1 MILTRCKVQIERYEM
16 QQGLVILPILI
27 PLLTGLTALIRSREL
42 RRRAVTI
49 GLLLNLI
56 ACVVLTAD
64 VILGK
69 TMVSQMGGHPAPYGI
84 SLVIDHLSA
93 IMLTITAIIGFA
105 ALIFSFATIN
115 VNRERFAYYPLMAF
129 LIMGVNFAFLTGD
142 LFSLYVA
149 FEVMLMAS
157 FVLLTLGGE
166 RGQLEGGL
174 KYVTLNLVSSTF
186 FLIAV
191 ALTYAV
197 AGTLNIAHLS
207 ERLSS
212 VPSPGITTVLAVMF
226 LVAFG
231 IKAAM
236 FPLFFWLPASYHTP
250 PIAITAL
257 FGGLLTKVGVY
268 ALWRVLALIFP
279 HDLAYLQPLILT
291 VAGLT
296 MVSGVLGAI
305 AQTEFRRLLSFHIV
319 SQIGYL
325 LMGLG
330 LFTTL
335 SLTGAMFFMVH
346 VIVSKTALF
355 FISGITHEAQGTYQ
369 LKKLGGFQKSHPF
382 LTVMFLLAALS
393 LAGVPPLAGFWAKLI
408 LIRAGLEAGQ
418 YGITAVAL
426 AVSLL
431 TLYSMVKIWNE
442 VFWKPAKE
450 ESQAIAPNQMR
461 TMIAPVIAL
470 ITIIVAVGLLAEPMI
485 NLSERVAEEL
495 VSPTSYVQ
503 AVQLVPEV
511 ISP

>member
-1 MILTRCKVQIERYEM
+1 
-16 QQGLVILPILI
+16 
-27 PLLTGLTALIRSREL
+27 
-42 RRRAVTI
+42 
-49 GLLLNLI
+49 
-56 ACVVLTAD
+56 
-64 VILGK
+64 
-69 TMVSQMGGHPAPYGI
+69 
-84 SLVIDHLSA
+84 
-93 IMLTITAIIGFA
+93 
-105 ALIFSFATIN
+105 
-115 VNRERFAYYPLMAF
+115 
-129 LIMGVNFAFLTGD
+129 
-142 LFSLYVA
+142 
-149 FEVMLMAS
+149 MLMAS

-207 ERLSS
+207 ERLAS

-268 ALWRVLALIFP
+268 SLWRVLALIFP

-382 LTVMFLLAALS
+382 LAVMFLLAALS

-461 TMIAPVIAL
+461 TMIAPVVAL
-470 ITIIVAVGLLAEPMI
+470 ITIIVAAGLLAEPMI

>member
-1 MILTRCKVQIERYEM
+1 M
-16 QQGLVILPILI
+16 QPGLVILPLLI
-27 PLLTGLTALIRSREL
+27 PLLTGLTALIRNRDL
-42 RRRAVTI
+42 RRRVVLF
-49 GLLLNLI
+49 GLLLNLMV
-56 ACVVLTAD
+56 CVALLVEIIGD
-64 VILGK
+64 K
-69 TMVSQMGGHPAPYGI
+69 TMVSQMGRHPAPYGI
-84 SLVIDHLSA
+84 TLVIDQLSA
-93 IMLTITAIIGFA
+93 IMLTITAVIGFV
-105 ALIFSFATIN
+105 ALVFSNATIN
-115 VNRERFAYYPLMAF
+115 VNRERFAYYPLVAF

-174 KYVTLNLVSSTF
+174 KYVTLNLISSTI

-207 ERLSS
+207 ERIAAI
-212 VPSPGITTVLAVMF
+212 PSPGVTTVLAVMF

-268 ALWRVLALIFP
+268 SLWRVLSLIFP
-279 HDLAYLQPLILT
+279 HDLVYLQPLILT
-291 VAGLT
+291 LAALT
-296 MVSGVLGAI
+296 MITGVLGAI

-335 SLTGAMFFMVH
+335 SLTGAVFFMIH
-346 VIVSKTALF
+346 VILSKTALF
-355 FISGITHEAQGTYQ
+355 FISGITHESQGTYQ
-369 LKKLGGFQKSHPF
+369 LKQLGGFQKSHPF
-382 LTVMFLLAALS
+382 LAVLFFVAALS
-393 LAGVPPLAGFWAKLI
+393 LAGLPPLAGFWAKLM

-426 AVSLL
+426 VVSLL
-431 TLYSMVKIWNE
+431 TLYSMTKIWNE
-442 VFWKPAKE
+442 VFWKPAKKE
-450 ESQAIAPNQMR
+450 AQIVAPNRMVNM
-461 TMIAPVIAL
+461 TAPVMVLVAL
-470 ITIIVAVGLLAEPMI
+470 IVAIGVLAEPVI
-485 NLSERVAEEL
+485 NLSRRAAQEL
-495 VSPTSYVQ
+495 THPATYVQ
-503 AVQLVPEV
+503 AVQLAPEEGGR
-511 ISP
+511 P

>member
-1 MILTRCKVQIERYEM
+1 M
-16 QQGLVILPILI
+16 QHGLVILPLLI
-27 PLLTGLTALIRSREL
+27 PLLTGLTALIRNRDL
-42 RRRAVTI
+42 RRRVVII
-49 GLLLNLI
+49 GLMLNLI
-56 ACVVLTAD
+56 VCVALLVEVTT
-64 VILGK
+64 GK
-69 TMVSQMGGHPAPYGI
+69 TIVSQMGGHPAPYGI
-84 SLVIDHLSA
+84 SIVIDALSA

-105 ALIFSFATIN
+105 ALIFSHATVN
-115 VNRERFAYYPLMAF
+115 VNRERFAYYPLVAF

-174 KYVTLNLVSSTF
+174 KYVTLNLISSTI

-207 ERLSS
+207 QRLAAI
-212 VPSPGITTVLAVMF
+212 PSPGITTVLAVMF

-268 ALWRVLALIFP
+268 SLWRVLSLLFP
-279 HDLAYLQPLILT
+279 QDLVYLQPLILT
-291 VAGLT
+291 LAALT
-296 MVSGVLGAI
+296 MITGVLGAI

-330 LFTTL
+330 IFTTL
-335 SLTGAMFFMVH
+335 SLTGAVFFMVH
-346 VIVSKTALF
+346 VILAKTALF
-355 FISGITHEAQGTYQ
+355 FISGITHEAQGSYQ
-369 LKKLGGFQKSHPF
+369 LKQLGGFQKSHPF
-382 LTVMFLLAALS
+382 IATLFLLSALS
-393 LAGVPPLAGFWAKLI
+393 LAGIPPLAGFWAKLI

-426 AVSLL
+426 VVSLL
-431 TLYSMVKIWNE
+431 TLYSMTKIWNE
-442 VFWKPAKE
+442 VFWKAAKKE
-450 ESQAIAPNQMR
+450 TDVIVPNQMR
-461 TMIAPVIAL
+461 MMTAPIVLLVVL
-470 ITIIVAVGLLAEPMI
+470 IVSVGLLAEPVL
-485 NLSERVAEEL
+485 NLSQRAAEEL
-495 VSPTSYVQ
+495 TQPSVYRE
-503 AVQLVPEV
+503 AIQLVPEV
-511 ISP
+511 SVSS

>member
-1 MILTRCKVQIERYEM
+1 M
-16 QQGLVILPILI
+16 QQGLVVLPLLI
-27 PLLTGLTALIRSREL
+27 PLLTGLTALIRNRDV
-42 RRRAVTI
+42 RRRVVII
-49 GLLLNLI
+49 GLLLNL
-56 ACVVLTAD
+56 VVCGALFIE
-64 VILGK
+64 VISGK
-69 TMVSQMGGHPAPYGI
+69 TIVSQMGGHAAPYGI
-84 SLVIDHLSA
+84 TLVIDQLSA
-93 IMLTITAIIGFA
+93 IMLMITAIIGFA
-105 ALIFSFATIN
+105 AIVYSHATIS
-115 VNRERFAYYPLMAF
+115 VNRERFAYYPLVAF

-174 KYVTLNLVSSTF
+174 KYVTLNLISSTI

-207 ERLSS
+207 ERLATIS
-212 VPSPGITTVLAVMF
+212 SPGITTVLAVMF

-268 ALWRVLALIFP
+268 SLWRVLSLIFP
-279 HDLAYLQPLILT
+279 NDLVYLQPLILT
-291 VAGLT
+291 LAALT
-296 MVSGVLGAI
+296 MITGVLGAI

-335 SLTGAMFFMVH
+335 SLTGAVFFMIH
-346 VIVSKTALF
+346 VILSKTALF
-355 FISGITHEAQGTYQ
+355 FISGITYESQGTYQ
-369 LKKLGGFQKSHPF
+369 LKQLGGFQKSHPYLAALF
-382 LTVMFLLAALS
+382 LFSALS
-393 LAGVPPLAGFWAKLI
+393 LAGLPPLAGFWAKLI

-426 AVSLL
+426 VVSLL
-431 TLYSMVKIWNE
+431 TLYSMTKIWNE
-442 VFWKPAKE
+442 VFWKPAKNE
-450 ESQAIAPNQMR
+450 EQVVTPNRVRIM
-461 TMIAPVIAL
+461 TAPVIVLVTL
-470 ITIIVAVGLLAEPMI
+470 IVTVGLLAEPVI
-485 NLSERVAEEL
+485 NLSRRAAEEL
-495 VSPTSYVQ
+495 TGPAAYRE
-503 AVQLVPEV
+503 AVQVVPEV
-511 ISP
+511 ISSP